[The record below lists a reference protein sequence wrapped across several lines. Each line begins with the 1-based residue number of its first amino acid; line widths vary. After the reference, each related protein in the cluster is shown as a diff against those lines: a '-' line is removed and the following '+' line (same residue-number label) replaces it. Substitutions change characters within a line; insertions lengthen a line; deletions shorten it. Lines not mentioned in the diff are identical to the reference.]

1 MICSGD
7 NVAFGAPCLVGAGE
21 GDGGIGDSAGVAV
34 TEGDSN
40 GCGVNFFFR
49 RSDVPGEGVG
59 VGVAVGVSLG
69 LGVGEAFFLRRG
81 DPGGFGVGDSVSAA
95 GVRFFFGDKLGDVVG
110 DSSSFGAGE
119 CFFFGDEAGEGVGVG
134 DFFFAEVA
142 VAFFFRCGV
151 GVGVAKILLRVWP
164 RDGSAASFTEAATM
178 RHASKIKIRRSMVN
192 YLDGDS

>member
-7 NVAFGAPCLVGAGE
+7 NVAFGAPRLVGAGE
-21 GDGGIGDSAGVAV
+21 GDGGIGDSTGVAV

-40 GCGVNFFFR
+40 GCGVNFF
-49 RSDVPGEGVG
+49 
-59 VGVAVGVSLG
+59 
-69 LGVGEAFFLRRG
+69 LRRG
-81 DPGGFGVGDSVSAA
+81 DPVGVGVGDSVSAG

-151 GVGVAKILLRVWP
+151 GVGVAKIFLSVWP